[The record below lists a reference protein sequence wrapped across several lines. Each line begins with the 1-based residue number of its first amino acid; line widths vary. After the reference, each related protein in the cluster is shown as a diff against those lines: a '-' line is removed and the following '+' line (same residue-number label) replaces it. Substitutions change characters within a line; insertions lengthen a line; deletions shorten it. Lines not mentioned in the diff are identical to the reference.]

1 MKQALKSSSA
11 LLMARDILAQNTPL
25 NRDCGQLCG
34 HACCQ
39 GPGGMVL
46 YPGEAALYARL
57 PKGFQITRD
66 DGFLPAARLLTCQGF
81 CDRDTRPLAC
91 RIFPLQFIITQD
103 GSGDVRL
110 DPRAWQM
117 CPLMSSGIEGLA
129 PTFVAAAREG
139 AAILANDPQQKA
151 FLLAQQQATDQ
162 LTNMPWDRE
171 VV

>member
-1 MKQALKSSSA
+1 MKTGSA
-11 LLMARDILAQNTPL
+11 LLLARDILAHITPL

-66 DGFLPAARLLTCQGF
+66 DGFLPDARLLTCQGI

-91 RIFPLQFIITQD
+91 RIFPLQFIITPT
-103 GSGDVRL
+103 GEGDVRL

-117 CPLMSSGIEGLA
+117 CPLMSSGITGLA
-129 PTFVAAAREG
+129 PAFVQAGREA
-139 AAILANDPQQKA
+139 AAILAKDPQQQA

-162 LTNMPWDRE
+162 LTQKPWERE
-171 VV
+171 VI